1 MRSLRSAER
10 RGVGAKAAAAPSP
23 PARNDR
29 AEAQEEQRYSG
40 AMHVRDLGPGR
51 LMVAGAFSDLAIHHH
66 PAVQVTVG
74 VQGSLTLARCSDAHD
89 LGRLVVIGS
98 GARHAVRSDSR
109 SAALT
114 LYFGLQTWQGIALN
128 TLSRNRGQHRGI
140 WILDDGKR
148 LAEATAASLAA
159 NGPQAAADF
168 LVDELCGMQD
178 RSSGGPGAVH
188 PQLRQAIELVSSR
201 VPNRI
206 DVASVAGAVGLSP
219 DYLGRLCKKQ
229 TGVSFSA
236 TIRWVRLVTAV
247 GHLIDG
253 FSVTDA
259 AHLAGFADGPHANR
273 VCWEMTGAA
282 PREFAQAVRYSK

>member
-1 MRSLRSAER
+1 MR
-10 RGVGAKAAAAPSP
+10 VW
-23 PARNDR
+23 
-29 AEAQEEQRYSG
+29 
-40 AMHVRDLGPGR
+40 DLGPGR
-51 LMVAGAFSDLAIHHH
+51 LMFAGAFSDLAVHHH

-74 VQGSLTLARCSDAHD
+74 AQGSLTLTWGGDAHD
-89 LGRLVVIGS
+89 LCRLVVIGS

-128 TLSRNRGQHRGI
+128 ALSRNRGQHRGI
-140 WILDDGKR
+140 WIVDDGKG

-159 NGPQAAADF
+159 KGPHAAADF
-168 LVDELCGMQD
+168 LVDELSRMENRCSDGS
-178 RSSGGPGAVH
+178 RAVH
-188 PQLRQAIELVSSR
+188 PQLRQAIEVVSSR
-201 VPNRI
+201 VPNHV
-206 DVASVAGAVGLSP
+206 DVASAAGAVGLSP
-219 DYLGRLCKKQ
+219 DYLGRLCKQQ

-253 FSVTDA
+253 SSITDA

-282 PREFAQAVRYSK
+282 PRDFVQAVRSSELEAPRAG